1 MKPDKPQY
9 HPEELVLVFLL
20 LFFFLSVFIGSFSFR
35 PEARFFPLVLSTPG
49 LVLVALYLIR
59 RFLPETINVIIE
71 GESGFAIGKRD
82 REEIGQQIERTE
94 SAEADA
100 DLRDETDIAPWI
112 KSYLI
117 ILFSILYIA
126 VSYLIGFYISTIA
139 ALTAY
144 FYISKRRTGRFILG
158 NVLLCVLLL
167 GIVYIFDTAFG
178 HHFGLGVLT
187 E

>member
-1 MKPDKPQY
+1 MKPDKPRY
-9 HPEELVLVFLL
+9 HPEELVLVFLF
-20 LFFFLSVFIGSFSFR
+20 LFFFLGVFIGSFSFR

-49 LVLVALYLIR
+49 LVFVVLYLIR

-71 GESGFAIGKRD
+71 GESGFTIGKRD

-94 SAEADA
+94 AAEAVPDTSA
-100 DLRDETDIAPWI
+100 DTGVSPSV
-112 KSYLI
+112 KSYSI

>member
-1 MKPDKPQY
+1 MKPDKPRY
-9 HPEELVLVFLL
+9 HPEELVLVFLFL
-20 LFFFLSVFIGSFSFR
+20 LFFLGVFIGSFKFR
-35 PEARFFPLVLSTPG
+35 PEARFFPLVVSTPG
-49 LVLVALYLIR
+49 LVLVILCLIR
-59 RFLPETINVIIE
+59 RFLPETIYVIIE
-71 GESGFAIGKRD
+71 GESEFAIGKRS

-94 SAEADA
+94 TAETDA
-100 DLRDETDIAPWI
+100 DENDEPDVAPWA

-126 VSYLIGFYISTIA
+126 VSYLIGFYISTVA

-144 FYISKRRTGRFILG
+144 FYISRRRTGKFIIG
-158 NVLLCVLLL
+158 NVLLCLLLL